1 VILSVIFAVDRSQIL
16 DRPVISQYAIVVPK
30 KVSSYLPSLTA
41 LPKFTMKLLSVPSTF
56 SHGPMTD
63 STGPSG
69 RQTFKF
75 IVIGSS
81 GVGKTAI
88 LRRLVDDIFTTD
100 SQSTIGVEFLAT
112 TIDVEGQHVKLQIW
126 DTAGQE
132 RFRSIAKA
140 YFRSAI
146 GVILVFDLS
155 ERKSFDDLNQWL
167 SDIHALCDPNAVVT
181 LIGNKSDLVD
191 QQKVTSNEAEAFARL
206 HQLTYFETSALGG
219 DNIQE
224 AFHRTAAAILRR
236 NIASDPHDGVAVP
249 DSAPAAG
256 CAC

>member
-1 VILSVIFAVDRSQIL
+1 
-16 DRPVISQYAIVVPK
+16 
-30 KVSSYLPSLTA
+30 
-41 LPKFTMKLLSVPSTF
+41 M
-56 SHGPMTD
+56 
-63 STGPSG
+63 SG
-69 RQTFKF
+69 NYKF

-88 LRRLVDDIFTTD
+88 LKRLVDDVFTGE

-112 TIDVEGQHVKLQIW
+112 SIDVDGNNVKLQIW

-146 GVILVFDLS
+146 GVILVFDLTD
-155 ERKSFDDLNQWL
+155 RKSFEDLGQWL
-167 SDIHALCDPNAVVT
+167 SDVHALCDPNAVVT

-191 QQKVTSNEAEAFARL
+191 QRNVSNVEAESFAQL
-206 HQLTYFETSALGG
+206 HQLTYLETSALGG
-219 DNIQE
+219 ENIQE
-224 AFHRTAAAILRR
+224 AFQRTAAAVYRR
-236 NIASDPHDGVAVP
+236 ALANGETTNTQNNSKQIDMSKT
-249 DSAPAAG
+249 SNKG

>member
-1 VILSVIFAVDRSQIL
+1 MAKSSSLSSRL
-16 DRPVISQYAIVVPK
+16 
-30 KVSSYLPSLTA
+30 
-41 LPKFTMKLLSVPSTF
+41 
-56 SHGPMTD
+56 
-63 STGPSG
+63 
-69 RQTFKF
+69 TFKF

-88 LRRLVDDIFTTD
+88 LKRLVEDIFTTE

-112 TIDVEGQHVKLQIW
+112 TVDVEGQQVKLQIW

-167 SDIHALCDPNAVVT
+167 VDIHSLCDPNAVIT
-181 LIGNKSDLVD
+181 LIGNKLDLIE
-191 QQKVTSNEAEAFARL
+191 QRKVTSNEAETFANL
-206 HQLTYFETSALGG
+206 HQLAYFETSALGG

-224 AFHRTAAAILRR
+224 VFHRTAGAILRR
-236 NIASDPHDGVAVP
+236 NVAIDPQDGV
-249 DSAPAAG
+249 DGLKKGEEGGGG

>member
-1 VILSVIFAVDRSQIL
+1 MSD
-16 DRPVISQYAIVVPK
+16 
-30 KVSSYLPSLTA
+30 SSA
-41 LPKFTMKLLSVPSTF
+41 
-56 SHGPMTD
+56 
-63 STGPSG
+63 SG
-69 RQTFKF
+69 RKTFKF

-88 LRRLVDDIFTTD
+88 LKRLVEDVFTTD

-112 TIDVEGQHVKLQIW
+112 TVDVEGTQVKLQIW

-132 RFRSIAKA
+132 RFRAIAKA

-155 ERKSFDDLNQWL
+155 ERKSFDELNQWL
-167 SDIHALCDPNAVVT
+167 VDIHALCDPNAIVT

-191 QQKVTSNEAEAFARL
+191 QRKVTSNEAESFAQL
-206 HQLTYFETSALGG
+206 HQLAYFETSALAG

-224 AFHRTAAAILRR
+224 AFHRTAATIIRR
-236 NIASDPHDGVAVP
+236 SLPVSGP
-249 DSAPAAG
+249 PQQPQLAPASG
-256 CAC
+256 GDCPC

>member
-1 VILSVIFAVDRSQIL
+1 
-16 DRPVISQYAIVVPK
+16 
-30 KVSSYLPSLTA
+30 
-41 LPKFTMKLLSVPSTF
+41 M
-56 SHGPMTD
+56 
-63 STGPSG
+63 SG
-69 RQTFKF
+69 NYKF

-88 LRRLVDDIFTTD
+88 LKRLVDDVFTGE

-112 TIDVEGQHVKLQIW
+112 SIDVDGNNVKLQIW

-146 GVILVFDLS
+146 GVILVFDLTD
-155 ERKSFDDLNQWL
+155 RKSFEDLGQWL
-167 SDIHALCDPNAVVT
+167 SDVHALCDPNAVVT

-191 QQKVTSNEAEAFARL
+191 QRNVSNVEAESFAQL
-206 HQLTYFETSALGG
+206 HQLTYLETSALGG
-219 DNIQE
+219 ENIQE
-224 AFHRTAAAILRR
+224 AFQRTAAAVYRR
-236 NIASDPHDGVAVP
+236 ALASGEAGNNANNNKQIDM
-249 DSAPAAG
+249 SKTSNKG

>member
-1 VILSVIFAVDRSQIL
+1 MSES
-16 DRPVISQYAIVVPK
+16 K
-30 KVSSYLPSLTA
+30 
-41 LPKFTMKLLSVPSTF
+41 
-56 SHGPMTD
+56 GN
-63 STGPSG
+63 
-69 RQTFKF
+69 FKF

-88 LRRLVDDIFTTD
+88 LKRLVDDVFTGE
-100 SQSTIGVEFLAT
+100 SQSTIGVEFIAT
-112 TIDVEGQHVKLQIW
+112 SIDVDGTAVKLQIW

-155 ERKSFDDLNQWL
+155 DRKSFEDLNQWL
-167 SDIHALCDPNAVVT
+167 SDVHSLCDPNAVVT

-191 QQKVTSNEAEAFARL
+191 QRTVTPTEAESFAQL
-206 HQLTYFETSALGG
+206 HQLTYLETSALGG

-224 AFHRTAAAILRR
+224 AFQRTAAAVFRKSLTNKDTRADTGKKLESSNKGDR
-236 NIASDPHDGVAVP
+236 KN
-249 DSAPAAG
+249 G
-256 CAC
+256 CC